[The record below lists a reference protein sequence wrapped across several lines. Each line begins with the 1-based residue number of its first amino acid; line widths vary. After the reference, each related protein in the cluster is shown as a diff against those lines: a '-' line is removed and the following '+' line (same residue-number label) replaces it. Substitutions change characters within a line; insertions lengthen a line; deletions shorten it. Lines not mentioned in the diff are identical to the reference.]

1 MRYLL
6 SLSLICLMSCSAFKK
21 VSSNITTDLKLT
33 SWTLI
38 SIPGFQIEKT
48 YHPATLV
55 FLENNRIGGS
65 TGCNSYGGL
74 YSLKNDLISFGE
86 ILATKKACVPG
97 MQTEIHFFEVLQK
110 TNHYEVKDT
119 KLILKDG
126 DTVLAT
132 FSRLKK

>member
-6 SLSLICLMSCSAFKK
+6 SLFLICLMSCSAFKK
-21 VSSNITTDLKLT
+21 GSSNKTVDLKFT

-38 SIPGFQIEKT
+38 SITSFQIEKT

-65 TGCNSYGGL
+65 TGCNSYGGP
-74 YSLKNDLISFGE
+74 YSLKSDLVSFGT
-86 ILATKKACVPG
+86 ILATKKACIPG
-97 MQTEIHFFEVLQK
+97 METETHFFEVLQK
-110 TNHYEVKDT
+110 TNHYEVKDS

-126 DTVLAT
+126 DAVLAT
-132 FSRLKK
+132 FSRIKK